1 MCENIMNH
9 KIIDNL
15 IYKNDLTLHTVYDF
29 YVKEWNFRSR
39 GKETFVFHKRQLKIM
54 NIRDIGDGMRIPF
67 LKNKSLLKKYDNT
80 MVKFWMSSYQWFDE
94 KNGETKYYAYWAKS
108 DTIKWVNLVSEQLE
122 LWVELKEWKFV
133 EIQWWEHDS
142 SFITHVIASQKLDDI
157 SSFLFGIAL
166 IYGNWSRIENS
177 LSHVSVQLP
186 LVDSLASLE
195 DHLLKMID
203 IFFDNKLFMTYDYQD
218 MKAGQLMQ
226 IHIDDHE
233 ILDVW
238 SGRLWGEEYD
248 LGEYKSKIDEYVWQS
263 NFTKDKVLKFLHK

>member
-1 MCENIMNH
+1 
-9 KIIDNL
+9 
-15 IYKNDLTLHTVYDF
+15 
-29 YVKEWNFRSR
+29 
-39 GKETFVFHKRQLKIM
+39 
-54 NIRDIGDGMRIPF
+54 
-67 LKNKSLLKKYDNT
+67 
-80 MVKFWMSSYQWFDE
+80 
-94 KNGETKYYAYWAKS
+94 
-108 DTIKWVNLVSEQLE
+108 
-122 LWVELKEWKFV
+122 
-133 EIQWWEHDS
+133 
-142 SFITHVIASQKLDDI
+142 
-157 SSFLFGIAL
+157 LFGIAL

-238 SGRLWGEEYD
+238 SGRL
-248 LGEYKSKIDEYVWQS
+248 
-263 NFTKDKVLKFLHK
+263 